1 MNRVSMMKRSFIL
14 NQVLLI
20 GFSFCPPLL
29 ATENLLFQGTL
40 ISPPPCKINSG
51 NLVDVNFGERV
62 GVNKVDGA
70 NYRQIIDY
78 EISCEPGITGLD
90 MTLTLS
96 GPKNQY
102 DNAVV
107 QTSLAGLGI
116 KVLQNGDPFVLD
128 KPIAIDPKNP
138 PTLEAVPVKSPGAT
152 LKADAFVAMAIL
164 LAQYQ

>member
-20 GFSFCPPLL
+20 GFFFCPPLL

-51 NLVDVNFGERV
+51 NLVDVDFGERV

-78 EISCEPGITGLD
+78 EVTCEPGITGLD

-102 DNAVV
+102 DDAVI
-107 QTSLAGLGI
+107 QSSLAGLGI
-116 KVLQNGDPFVLD
+116 KVLQNGQPFVLD
-128 KPIAIDPKNP
+128 KPIVIDPKNP
-138 PTLEAVPVKSPGAT
+138 PTLEAVPVKSPGAI